1 MWPVSRFF
9 GEDGEGDIKCP
20 VCGNGFLVSADDED
34 PKATLCLIHTPEPV
48 DKEWIERSE
57 FTCPFLLKPLALTR
71 REQFAL
77 PKGCIRVFKTGQG
90 ELGSVY
96 RAEFLRKCN
105 EKYVPTVFTEEFSTF
120 FTDKD
125 EEDVLRNI
133 IDKLVK
139 TSSMSN
145 PVCLVADGFP
155 ASKIIVASIRSRVR
169 SSSLMRYPLF

>member
-1 MWPVSRFF
+1 MLKKFTRVLEEWRYAP
-9 GEDGEGDIKCP
+9 
-20 VCGNGFLVSADDED
+20 SA
-34 PKATLCLIHTPEPV
+34 
-48 DKEWIERSE
+48 KE
-57 FTCPFLLKPLALTR
+57 

-105 EKYVPTVFTEEFSTF
+105 EKYVPSVFTEEFSTF

-139 TSSMSN
+139 ASSMSN
-145 PVCLVADGFP
+145 PVCLVADGFDRNWFSCFQDYSRIDKKQGEVFEFDEIP
-155 ASKIIVASIRSRVR
+155 ALLIDVNQFNEERAMGPAIEVR
-169 SSSLMRYPLF
+169 FLK

>member
-1 MWPVSRFF
+1 MLKKFTRVLEEWRYAP
-9 GEDGEGDIKCP
+9 
-20 VCGNGFLVSADDED
+20 SA
-34 PKATLCLIHTPEPV
+34 
-48 DKEWIERSE
+48 KE
-57 FTCPFLLKPLALTR
+57 

-77 PKGCIRVFKTGQG
+77 PEGYIRVFKTCQG

-139 TSSMSN
+139 ASSMSN
-145 PVCLVADGFP
+145 PVCLVADGFDRNWFSCFQDYSRIDKKQGEVFEFDEIP
-155 ASKIIVASIRSRVR
+155 ALLIDVNQFNEERAMGPVIEVR
-169 SSSLMRYPLF
+169 FLK

>member
-1 MWPVSRFF
+1 MLKKFTRVLEEWRYAP
-9 GEDGEGDIKCP
+9 
-20 VCGNGFLVSADDED
+20 SA
-34 PKATLCLIHTPEPV
+34 
-48 DKEWIERSE
+48 KE
-57 FTCPFLLKPLALTR
+57 
-71 REQFAL
+71 REQLAL

-139 TSSMSN
+139 ASSMSN
-145 PVCLVADGFP
+145 PVCLVADGFDRNWFSCFQDYSRIDKKQGEVFEFDEIP
-155 ASKIIVASIRSRVR
+155 ALLIDVNQFNEERAMGPVIEVR
-169 SSSLMRYPLF
+169 FLK

>member
-1 MWPVSRFF
+1 MLKKFTRVLEEWRYAP
-9 GEDGEGDIKCP
+9 
-20 VCGNGFLVSADDED
+20 SA
-34 PKATLCLIHTPEPV
+34 
-48 DKEWIERSE
+48 KE
-57 FTCPFLLKPLALTR
+57 

-77 PKGCIRVFKTGQG
+77 PEGCIRVFKTGQG

-139 TSSMSN
+139 ASSMSN
-145 PVCLVADGFP
+145 PVCLVADGFDRNWFSCFQDYSRIDKKQGEVFEFDEIP
-155 ASKIIVASIRSRVR
+155 ALLIDVNQFNEERAMGPVIEVR
-169 SSSLMRYPLF
+169 FLK

>member
-1 MWPVSRFF
+1 MLKKFTRVLEEWRYAP
-9 GEDGEGDIKCP
+9 
-20 VCGNGFLVSADDED
+20 SA
-34 PKATLCLIHTPEPV
+34 
-48 DKEWIERSE
+48 KE
-57 FTCPFLLKPLALTR
+57 

-77 PKGCIRVFKTGQG
+77 PKGCIRVFKTDQG

-125 EEDVLRNI
+125 EEDVLHNI

-139 TSSMSN
+139 ASSMSN
-145 PVCLVADGFP
+145 PVCLVADGFDRNWFSCFQDYSRIDKKQGEVFEFDDIP
-155 ASKIIVASIRSRVR
+155 ALLIDVSQFNEERAMGPVIEVR
-169 SSSLMRYPLF
+169 FLK

>member
-1 MWPVSRFF
+1 MLKKFTRVLEEWRYAP
-9 GEDGEGDIKCP
+9 
-20 VCGNGFLVSADDED
+20 SA
-34 PKATLCLIHTPEPV
+34 
-48 DKEWIERSE
+48 KE
-57 FTCPFLLKPLALTR
+57 

-77 PKGCIRVFKTGQG
+77 PEGYIRVFKTCQG

-139 TSSMSN
+139 ASSMSN
-145 PVCLVADGFP
+145 PVCLVADGFDRNWFSCFQDYSRIDKKQGEVFEFDEIP
-155 ASKIIVASIRSRVR
+155 ALLIDVNQFNEERAMGSAIEVR
-169 SSSLMRYPLF
+169 FLK

>member
-1 MWPVSRFF
+1 MLKKFTRVLEEWRYAP
-9 GEDGEGDIKCP
+9 
-20 VCGNGFLVSADDED
+20 SA
-34 PKATLCLIHTPEPV
+34 
-48 DKEWIERSE
+48 KE
-57 FTCPFLLKPLALTR
+57 

-77 PKGCIRVFKTGQG
+77 PEGYIRVFKTGQG

-105 EKYVPTVFTEEFSTF
+105 EKYVPSVFTEEFSTF

-139 TSSMSN
+139 ASSMSN
-145 PVCLVADGFP
+145 PVCLVADGFDRNWFSCFQDYSRIDKKQGEVFEFDDIP
-155 ASKIIVASIRSRVR
+155 ALLIDVSQFTEERAMGPVIEVR
-169 SSSLMRYPLF
+169 FFK

>member
-1 MWPVSRFF
+1 MLKKFTRVLEEWRYAP
-9 GEDGEGDIKCP
+9 
-20 VCGNGFLVSADDED
+20 SA
-34 PKATLCLIHTPEPV
+34 
-48 DKEWIERSE
+48 KERER
-57 FTCPFLLKPLALTR
+57 
-71 REQFAL
+71 FAL
-77 PKGCIRVFKTGQG
+77 PEGCIRVFKTGQG

-139 TSSMSN
+139 ASSMSN
-145 PVCLVADGFP
+145 PVCLVADGFDRNWFSCFQDYSRIDKKQGEVFEFDEIP
-155 ASKIIVASIRSRVR
+155 ALLIDVNQFNEERAMGPVIEVR
-169 SSSLMRYPLF
+169 FLK

>member
-1 MWPVSRFF
+1 MLKKFTRVLEEWRYAP
-9 GEDGEGDIKCP
+9 
-20 VCGNGFLVSADDED
+20 SA
-34 PKATLCLIHTPEPV
+34 
-48 DKEWIERSE
+48 KE
-57 FTCPFLLKPLALTR
+57 
-71 REQFAL
+71 REQLAL

-139 TSSMSN
+139 ASSMSN
-145 PVCLVADGFP
+145 PVCLVADGFDRNWFSCFQDYSRIDKKQGEVFEFDEIP
-155 ASKIIVASIRSRVR
+155 ALLIDVNQFNEERAMGPAIEVR
-169 SSSLMRYPLF
+169 FLK

>member
-1 MWPVSRFF
+1 MLKKFTRVLEEWRYAP
-9 GEDGEGDIKCP
+9 
-20 VCGNGFLVSADDED
+20 SA
-34 PKATLCLIHTPEPV
+34 
-48 DKEWIERSE
+48 KE
-57 FTCPFLLKPLALTR
+57 
-71 REQFAL
+71 REQLAL

-125 EEDVLRNI
+125 EEDVLHNI

-139 TSSMSN
+139 ASSMSN
-145 PVCLVADGFP
+145 PVCLVADGFDRNWFSCFQDYSRIDKKQGEVFEFDEIP
-155 ASKIIVASIRSRVR
+155 ALLIDVNQFNEERAMGPAIEVR
-169 SSSLMRYPLF
+169 FLK

>member
-1 MWPVSRFF
+1 MLKKFTRVLEEWRYVP
-9 GEDGEGDIKCP
+9 
-20 VCGNGFLVSADDED
+20 SA
-34 PKATLCLIHTPEPV
+34 
-48 DKEWIERSE
+48 KE
-57 FTCPFLLKPLALTR
+57 

-77 PKGCIRVFKTGQG
+77 PEGYIRVFKTCQG

-96 RAEFLRKCN
+96 RAEFLLKCN

-139 TSSMSN
+139 ASSMSN
-145 PVCLVADGFP
+145 PVCLVADGFDRNWFSCFQDYSRIDKKQGEVFEFDEIP
-155 ASKIIVASIRSRVR
+155 ALLIDVNQFNKERAMGPVIEVR
-169 SSSLMRYPLF
+169 FLK

>member
-1 MWPVSRFF
+1 MLKKFTRVLEEWRY
-9 GEDGEGDIKCP
+9 
-20 VCGNGFLVSADDED
+20 
-34 PKATLCLIHTPEPV
+34 TPST
-48 DKEWIERSE
+48 KE
-57 FTCPFLLKPLALTR
+57 

-77 PKGCIRVFKTGQG
+77 PEGCIRVFKTGQG

-105 EKYVPTVFTEEFSTF
+105 EKYVPSVFTEEFSTF

-139 TSSMSN
+139 ASSMSN
-145 PVCLVADGFP
+145 PVCLVADGFDRNWFSCFQDYSRIDKKQGEVFEFDEIP
-155 ASKIIVASIRSRVR
+155 ALLIDVNQFNEERAMGPVIEVR
-169 SSSLMRYPLF
+169 FLK

>member
-1 MWPVSRFF
+1 MLKKFTRVLEEWRYAP
-9 GEDGEGDIKCP
+9 
-20 VCGNGFLVSADDED
+20 SA
-34 PKATLCLIHTPEPV
+34 
-48 DKEWIERSE
+48 KE
-57 FTCPFLLKPLALTR
+57 

-139 TSSMSN
+139 ASSMSN
-145 PVCLVADGFP
+145 PVCLVADGFDRNWFSCFQDYSRIDKKQGEVFEFDEIP
-155 ASKIIVASIRSRVR
+155 ALLIDVNQFNEERAMGPVIEVR
-169 SSSLMRYPLF
+169 FLK

>member
-1 MWPVSRFF
+1 MLKKFTRVLEEWRYAPSAKERKQFVLP
-9 GEDGEGDIKCP
+9 EGY
-20 VCGNGFLVSADDED
+20 
-34 PKATLCLIHTPEPV
+34 T
-48 DKEWIERSE
+48 
-57 FTCPFLLKPLALTR
+57 
-71 REQFAL
+71 
-77 PKGCIRVFKTGQG
+77 RVFKTGQG

-139 TSSMSN
+139 ASSMSN
-145 PVCLVADGFP
+145 PVCLVADGFDRNWFSCFQDYSRIDKKQGEVFEFDEIP
-155 ASKIIVASIRSRVR
+155 ALLIDVNQFNEERAMGPAIEVR
-169 SSSLMRYPLF
+169 FLK

>member
-1 MWPVSRFF
+1 MLKKFTRVLEEWRYAP
-9 GEDGEGDIKCP
+9 
-20 VCGNGFLVSADDED
+20 SA
-34 PKATLCLIHTPEPV
+34 
-48 DKEWIERSE
+48 KE
-57 FTCPFLLKPLALTR
+57 
-71 REQFAL
+71 REQLAL

-125 EEDVLRNI
+125 EEDVLHNI

-139 TSSMSN
+139 ASSMSN
-145 PVCLVADGFP
+145 PVCLVADGFDRNWFSCFQDYSRIDKKQGEVFEFDEIP
-155 ASKIIVASIRSRVR
+155 ALLIDVNQFNEERAMGPVIEVR
-169 SSSLMRYPLF
+169 FLK

>member
-1 MWPVSRFF
+1 MLKKFTRVLEEWRYAP
-9 GEDGEGDIKCP
+9 
-20 VCGNGFLVSADDED
+20 SA
-34 PKATLCLIHTPEPV
+34 
-48 DKEWIERSE
+48 KE
-57 FTCPFLLKPLALTR
+57 

-77 PKGCIRVFKTGQG
+77 PEGCIRVFKTDQG

-133 IDKLVK
+133 IDKFVK
-139 TSSMSN
+139 ASSMSN
-145 PVCLVADGFP
+145 PVCLVADGFDRNWFSCFQDYSRIDKKQGEVFEFDEIP
-155 ASKIIVASIRSRVR
+155 ALLIDVSQFNEERAMGPVIEVR
-169 SSSLMRYPLF
+169 FLK

>member
-1 MWPVSRFF
+1 MLKKFTRVLEEWRYAP
-9 GEDGEGDIKCP
+9 
-20 VCGNGFLVSADDED
+20 SA
-34 PKATLCLIHTPEPV
+34 
-48 DKEWIERSE
+48 KE
-57 FTCPFLLKPLALTR
+57 

-77 PKGCIRVFKTGQG
+77 PEGCIRVFKTGQG

-139 TSSMSN
+139 ASSMSN
-145 PVCLVADGFP
+145 PVCLVADGFDRNWFSCFQDYSRIDKKQGEVFEFDEIP
-155 ASKIIVASIRSRVR
+155 ALLIGVSQFNEERAMGPVIEVR
-169 SSSLMRYPLF
+169 FLK

>member
-1 MWPVSRFF
+1 MLKKFTRVLEEWRYAP
-9 GEDGEGDIKCP
+9 
-20 VCGNGFLVSADDED
+20 SA
-34 PKATLCLIHTPEPV
+34 
-48 DKEWIERSE
+48 KE
-57 FTCPFLLKPLALTR
+57 

-105 EKYVPTVFTEEFSTF
+105 EKCVPTVFTEEFSTF

-139 TSSMSN
+139 ASSMSN
-145 PVCLVADGFP
+145 PVCLVADGFDRNWFSCFQDYSRIDKKQGEVFEFDEIP
-155 ASKIIVASIRSRVR
+155 ALLIDVNQFNEERAMGSAIEVR
-169 SSSLMRYPLF
+169 FLK

>member
-1 MWPVSRFF
+1 MLKKFTRVLEEWRYAPS
-9 GEDGEGDIKCP
+9 
-20 VCGNGFLVSADDED
+20 
-34 PKATLCLIHTPEPV
+34 T
-48 DKEWIERSE
+48 KE
-57 FTCPFLLKPLALTR
+57 

-77 PKGCIRVFKTGQG
+77 PEGCIRVFKTGQG

-139 TSSMSN
+139 ASSMSN
-145 PVCLVADGFP
+145 PVCLVADGFDRNWFSCFQDYSRIDKKQGEVFEFDEIP
-155 ASKIIVASIRSRVR
+155 ALLIDVNQFNEERAMGPVIEVR
-169 SSSLMRYPLF
+169 FLK

>member
-1 MWPVSRFF
+1 MLKKFTRVLEEWRYAP
-9 GEDGEGDIKCP
+9 
-20 VCGNGFLVSADDED
+20 SA
-34 PKATLCLIHTPEPV
+34 
-48 DKEWIERSE
+48 KE
-57 FTCPFLLKPLALTR
+57 

-105 EKYVPTVFTEEFSTF
+105 EKYVPSVFTEEFSTF

-139 TSSMSN
+139 ASSMSN
-145 PVCLVADGFP
+145 PVCLVADGFDRNWFSCFQDYSRIDKKQGEVFEFDDIP
-155 ASKIIVASIRSRVR
+155 ALLIDVNQFNEERAMGPAIEVR
-169 SSSLMRYPLF
+169 FLK

>member
-1 MWPVSRFF
+1 MLKKFTRVLEEWRYAPS
-9 GEDGEGDIKCP
+9 
-20 VCGNGFLVSADDED
+20 
-34 PKATLCLIHTPEPV
+34 T
-48 DKEWIERSE
+48 KE
-57 FTCPFLLKPLALTR
+57 
-71 REQFAL
+71 REQLAL

-105 EKYVPTVFTEEFSTF
+105 EKYVPSVFTEEFSTF

-139 TSSMSN
+139 ASSMSN
-145 PVCLVADGFP
+145 PVCLVADGFDRNWFSCFQDYSRIDKKQGEVFEFDEIP
-155 ASKIIVASIRSRVR
+155 ALLIDVNQFNEERAMGPVIEVR
-169 SSSLMRYPLF
+169 FLK

>member
-1 MWPVSRFF
+1 MLKKFTRVLEEWRYAP
-9 GEDGEGDIKCP
+9 
-20 VCGNGFLVSADDED
+20 SA
-34 PKATLCLIHTPEPV
+34 
-48 DKEWIERSE
+48 KE
-57 FTCPFLLKPLALTR
+57 

-77 PKGCIRVFKTGQG
+77 PEGCIRVFKTGQG

-139 TSSMSN
+139 ASSMSN
-145 PVCLVADGFP
+145 PVCLVADGFDRNWFSCFQDYSRIDKKQGEVFEFDEIP
-155 ASKIIVASIRSRVR
+155 ALLIDVNQFNEERAMGPAIEVR
-169 SSSLMRYPLF
+169 FLK